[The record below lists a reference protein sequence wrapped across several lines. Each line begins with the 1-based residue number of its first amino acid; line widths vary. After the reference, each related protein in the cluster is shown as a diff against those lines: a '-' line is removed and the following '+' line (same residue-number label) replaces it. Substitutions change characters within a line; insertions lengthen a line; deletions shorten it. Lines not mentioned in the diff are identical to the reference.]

1 MLQLHDDPMSTS
13 CYSVRLLLSMLG
25 LHYQT
30 LYHNVETDSDP
41 ATRPRLEY
49 AKQDVQIEG
58 YIDILKYLALSHG
71 DAFYPA
77 ESQTDI
83 NDWLAFAEILQP
95 TFGQLR
101 QAALAADVFLEN
113 EVQLQQQAY
122 QQLKLVDAHLCTQMI
137 LDQQGI
143 ASKLPSI
150 ADLACFPLI
159 ALAWDAGVALD
170 DYVYIRR
177 WVNRI
182 RHLPRFIPMPG
193 LLAAALE

>member
-25 LHYQT
+25 LHYQP
-30 LYHNVETDSDP
+30 LYHNVEADSDP

-49 AKQDVQIEG
+49 GEQHVQIEG
-58 YIDILKYLALSHG
+58 YIEILKHLALSQG
-71 DAFYPA
+71 NSYYPA
-77 ESQTDI
+77 ERQTDI
-83 NDWLAFAEILQP
+83 NNWLAFAETLQP
-95 TFGQLR
+95 TFAQLR

-113 EVQLQQQAY
+113 EAQLQQQAY
-122 QQLKLVDAHLCTQMI
+122 QQLKLVDAHLCKQMI
-137 LDQQGI
+137 LDQQCL
-143 ASKLPSI
+143 ASRQPSL
-150 ADLACFPLI
+150 ADFACFPLI

-182 RHLPRFIPMPG
+182 RHLPGFIPMPG